1 LGMDP
6 RDCIALEDSHNGVRA
21 AAAAGM
27 MTIMVP
33 DMLEP
38 NDEMRGLCV
47 RIAQDLHE
55 VRDLLAV
62 MVGK

>member
-1 LGMDP
+1 
-6 RDCIALEDSHNGVRA
+6 
-21 AAAAGM
+21 
-27 MTIMVP
+27 MVP

-55 VRDLLAV
+55 VRDLLSV
-62 MVGK
+62 MVRK